1 MPRVL
6 VVDDDRDIRAL
17 LCMALESEGFEVASA
32 QDGDEALVF
41 LLATEQPCVVLLD
54 VNMPS
59 RNGWEVCA
67 ALSDT
72 SWTGKSHRVMLMSAG
87 LTGSVKLTPIVRHV
101 VRKPF
106 HLAQLLQ
113 SIRALANEPDKP
125 VDLTAGAAPTDS

>member
-6 VVDDDRDIRAL
+6 VVDDDRDIRVL
-17 LCMALESEGFEVASA
+17 LRMALESEGFEVASA

-41 LLATEQPCVVLLD
+41 LLAAEQPCVVLLD
-54 VNMPS
+54 VNMPG
-59 RNGWEVCA
+59 RNGWDVCA

-87 LTGSVKLTPIVRHV
+87 LTRSVELTPIVRHV
-101 VRKPF
+101 VRKPI

-113 SIRALANEPDKP
+113 LIHALVDEQDKP
-125 VDLTAGAAPTDS
+125 ADLTGDAAPTGS